1 MNGATEESGLLQTAG
16 SDGLQLDG
24 HWWRQRWRHLLIL
37 SVPWLLLLLLG
48 IPLLWSELERAVRE
62 PALRA
67 RDSVRE
73 EAVQVLTRALDLL
86 RHDVVF
92 LADLPPELISA
103 DTRADSVAARLFL
116 SFSRSSGYYD
126 QVRWIDEKG
135 DERLRVNNRDGR
147 VALVPPEQLQNK
159 ADRPYFSEAVSLP
172 AGSIY
177 FSQLDLNVEHGTI
190 EHPLQPT
197 LRVVS
202 PVLDQGRNHGVVVL
216 NYRAQ
221 RLLDRLRQLGARQGV
236 KLFLVNHDG
245 YWLLGPSAE
254 DEWNWQLGNGERR
267 LVASLPGLWQQ
278 MQNRS
283 SGNWRGEGGD
293 WSWIDLDRVEVL
305 HSREGV
311 QVDAHRFGLRV
322 LVELPDGAVGTLSWR
337 WKGVVAV
344 LALFILG
351 LAAFL
356 ILRLLRSMLAESSRR
371 CELELANSA
380 LIEAG
385 RDMQAMQAELA
396 RVERLSSLGLMI
408 AGVAHEM
415 NTPLGGASL
424 ALSTVQSS
432 LDELLRRLDA
442 GLRRSDLE
450 RFLADSREALAI
462 AQAETGRAVGVV
474 QRFKQVA
481 MDRTSLQR
489 RRFDL
494 AEAILDAD
502 VRLRHWDPQQPVQLA
517 LDLPPGLLM
526 DSYPGPLGQVIS
538 NLLSNALEHA
548 FPDGGAG
555 RISIAIAADGPERVV
570 LKFSDNGK
578 GIPQAELPRILEP
591 FFTTGRH
598 RGNTG
603 LGLHIL
609 HQMVSEVLG
618 GRLQVESVAVDE
630 SRGAGQGTR
639 FTLYLPRKGPDTLPS
654 V

>member
-1 MNGATEESGLLQTAG
+1 MPQTARAG
-16 SDGLQLDG
+16 GLRLDG
-24 HWWRQRWRHLLIL
+24 HWWRQRWRHLLTL
-37 SVPWLLLLLLG
+37 SVPWLLLLFLG

-67 RDSVRE
+67 RDGVRE
-73 EAVQVLTRALDLL
+73 EAVQILTRALDLL

-135 DERLRVNNRDGR
+135 DERLRVNNRDGH
-147 VALVPPEQLQNK
+147 VVLVPPEQLQNK
-159 ADRPYFSEAVSLP
+159 ADRPYFSEAVGLP
-172 AGSIY
+172 DGSIY
-177 FSQLDLNVEHGTI
+177 FSQLDLNVEHGII
-190 EHPLQPT
+190 ERPLQPT

-293 WSWIDLDRVEVL
+293 WSWIDLDRAEVL

-322 LVELPDGAVGTLSWR
+322 LVELPDGAVGTLGWR

-371 CELELANSA
+371 RELELANSA

-385 RDMQAMQAELA
+385 QDMQAMQAELA

-415 NTPLGGASL
+415 NTPLGAPAWHSPLCRAVSMSSCDDSTPGCAVPI
-424 ALSTVQSS
+424 LSVSSRTAGKLWPSPRPRPAARSGWCSVSSRSPWIEPACSDVVSTSRRQSS
-432 LDELLRRLDA
+432 MLMCACATGTLNSRCNWRWICLL
-442 GLRRSDLE
+442 GC
-450 RFLADSREALAI
+450 
-462 AQAETGRAVGVV
+462 
-474 QRFKQVA
+474 
-481 MDRTSLQR
+481 
-489 RRFDL
+489 
-494 AEAILDAD
+494 
-502 VRLRHWDPQQPVQLA
+502 
-517 LDLPPGLLM
+517 
-526 DSYPGPLGQVIS
+526 
-538 NLLSNALEHA
+538 
-548 FPDGGAG
+548 
-555 RISIAIAADGPERVV
+555 
-570 LKFSDNGK
+570 
-578 GIPQAELPRILEP
+578 
-591 FFTTGRH
+591 
-598 RGNTG
+598 
-603 LGLHIL
+603 
-609 HQMVSEVLG
+609 
-618 GRLQVESVAVDE
+618 
-630 SRGAGQGTR
+630 
-639 FTLYLPRKGPDTLPS
+639 
-654 V
+654 

>member
-1 MNGATEESGLLQTAG
+1 MPDAAKADWVHLNGRLL
-16 SDGLQLDG
+16 
-24 HWWRQRWRHLLIL
+24 RQQRRHLLTL
-37 SVPWLLLLLLG
+37 AMPWLLLLLVG
-48 IPLLWSELERAVRE
+48 MPLLWTELERAVRE

-73 EAVQVLTRALDLL
+73 EAVQILTRALDLL

-147 VALVPPEQLQNK
+147 IVLVPPKELQNK
-159 ADRPYFSEAVSLP
+159 ADRPYFNEAVGLP

-177 FSQLDLNVEHGTI
+177 FSALDLNVEHGAI
-190 EHPLQPT
+190 ERPLQPT

-202 PVLDQGRNHGVVVL
+202 PVLDQGRNRGVVVL

-221 RLLDRLRQLGARQGV
+221 RLLDRLHQLGTRQGV
-236 KLFLVNHDG
+236 KLYLVNRDG

-267 LVASLPGLWQQ
+267 LSNALPELWLA
-278 MQNRS
+278 MQAHR
-283 SGNWRGEGGD
+283 SGNWAGEGGD
-293 WSWIDLDRVEVL
+293 WSWADLDRAEVL
-305 HSREGV
+305 HSHEGA
-311 QVDAHRFGLRV
+311 QVDARRFGLRV
-322 LVELPDGAVGTLSWR
+322 LVELPDGAAGTVGWR
-337 WKGVVAV
+337 WKVVVAV
-344 LALFILG
+344 LVLSIIG
-351 LAAFL
+351 LATFL
-356 ILRLLRSMLAESSRR
+356 ILRLMRSMAAESNRR
-371 CELELANSA
+371 RELEVANTA
-380 LIEAG
+380 LIDAG

-424 ALSTVQSS
+424 ALSTVQSG
-432 LDELLRRLDA
+432 LDELLHRVDI

-450 RFLADSREALAI
+450 RFLAESGEALAI
-462 AQAETGRAVGVV
+462 AKAETTRAVGVV

-494 AEAILDAD
+494 SEAILDAD

-517 LDLPPGLLM
+517 LELPVGLWM
-526 DSYPGPLGQVIS
+526 DSYPGPLGQVIT
-538 NLLSNALEHA
+538 NLLSNSLEHA
-548 FPDGGAG
+548 FPDGRAG
-555 RISIAIAADGPERVV
+555 RIDITIAADGPEHVV
-570 LKFSDNGK
+570 LKFGDNGK
-578 GIPQAELPRILEP
+578 GILKAELPRILEP

-609 HQMVSEVLG
+609 HQIVSEVLG
-618 GRLQVESVAVDE
+618 GRLQVESVAIGE
-630 SRGAGQGTR
+630 ARSTEHGTW
-639 FTLYLPRKGPDTLPS
+639 FTLHLPRKGPDTIQGI
-654 V
+654 